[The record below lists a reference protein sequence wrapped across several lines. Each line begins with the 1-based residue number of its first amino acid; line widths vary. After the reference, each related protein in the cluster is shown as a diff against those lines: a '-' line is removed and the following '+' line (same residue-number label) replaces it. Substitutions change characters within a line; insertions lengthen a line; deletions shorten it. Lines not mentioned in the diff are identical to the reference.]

1 MVENLV
7 IYSRAMEWR
16 HQLNFLTLHYIT
28 WHLDTNVAV
37 GLAVP
42 EVAEFAYLKPL
53 LQFSHF
59 LHGRSFN

>member
-1 MVENLV
+1 
-7 IYSRAMEWR
+7 MEWR

-37 GLAVP
+37 GLSVP